1 MKLICTQENF
11 KKALFNSE
19 KITSKQ
25 NTLPVLN
32 NILLEANKNFFK
44 ISATNLEIGIEIK
57 IGAKVEKEGKIIIPA
72 RLLGNFSSNLS
83 GNENMELETADQ
95 NLKIKNGRT
104 KAIIKGFS
112 AEEFPLIP
120 QKSAEAILKIN
131 TEALKNIFSKI
142 LTSVA
147 HNETRQELTGI
158 NVIFTEKRL
167 FFAATDGFR
176 LSEYVLK
183 ITENEINEE
192 SYKAFLEKNKSV
204 IIPAGTIVE
213 LNKII
218 SNFSENSA
226 VDIIIEEGQ
235 IFFEFAGIKMVSRLI
250 NGKYPEYK
258 HIMPQSYKTTVIG
271 DKKILQNA
279 LKMAGVFADSKA
291 NEVVFKIDAQEKKI
305 LVDTKSV
312 EAGENSTEL
321 SFKVQGESQEVVF
334 NLKYLLDGINT
345 LATDNVALF
354 ANSEASPVA
363 LKEVDGKTNQPVE
376 NFTYI
381 VMPIK
386 N

>member
-25 NTLPVLN
+25 NTLPILN
-32 NILLEANKNFFK
+32 NILLEADKKFFK

-57 IGAKVEKEGKIIIPA
+57 IGAKVEKEGRITIPA
-72 RLLGNFSSNLS
+72 RLLSNFSSNLS
-83 GNENMELETADQ
+83 GGENIELETVEQ
-95 NLKIKNGRT
+95 NLKIKNGQT

-112 AEEFPLIP
+112 VEDFPLIP

-131 TEALKNIFSKI
+131 TETLKNIFLKI
-142 LTSVA
+142 FTSVA
-147 HNETRQELTGI
+147 HNEARQELTGV
-158 NVIFTEKRL
+158 NVIFKEKKL
-167 FFAATDGFR
+167 LFAATDGFR
-176 LSEYVLK
+176 LAEYVLK
-183 ITENEINEE
+183 ITENEINKENYE
-192 SYKAFLEKNKSV
+192 AFLEKNKSV
-204 IIPAGTIVE
+204 IIPAGTIAE

-218 SNFSENSA
+218 SNLSESS
-226 VDIIIEEGQ
+226 VVEIIIEEGQ

-258 HIMPQSYKTTVIG
+258 HIMPQSYKTTIIG

-279 LKMAGVFADSKA
+279 LKMASVFADSKA
-291 NEVVFKIDAQEKKI
+291 NEVVFKIDAQENGI
-305 LVDTKSV
+305 FIDTRSAEK
-312 EAGENSTEL
+312 GENSTEL
-321 SFKVQGESQEVVF
+321 NFKVQGETQEIVF

-345 LATDNVALF
+345 LATNKVALF

-363 LKEVDGKTNQPVE
+363 LKEVDERGNQPME